1 MSNDM
6 STEGSRYV
14 TSDVKKHGLKSRK
27 VGSVSV
33 FFMIF
38 CLCCGGGFGI
48 AELIPESGPGL
59 TIIMLC
65 VLPFI
70 WSTPMGLAA
79 SELGSARPQE
89 GGYYKWV
96 QEALGEFWGFQS
108 GWWRTISIYIDNT
121 LYVILA
127 AGYVG
132 MMWDLSWGAEMAMKV
147 GMILLFTYINLRGI
161 KDVGVV
167 STIISLVVIFAF
179 ILVSICGFS
188 NWNSNPLVPFT
199 ADGTI
204 TGVTG
209 IPFADWVYY
218 IGMGIAI
225 GMWLYSG
232 YESIS
237 TVAEE
242 IENPQKV
249 IPIAQALAVPAI
261 MAAYIVPTIASLGS
275 IGSWDQWGTEAG
287 TISFPTV
294 LAHYWGY
301 GFGVFFVIVAVL
313 SNCSLYNT
321 YIASGSRGF
330 FALADDYLAPP
341 VLVKCDKKHGVPY
354 VTVLSVSAVNLILCQ
369 FDFTTVIIID
379 MFLLVSSYVMIFI
392 SAMIL
397 RKRIPREE
405 YKFRLP
411 FRYKFFCV
419 MCTIPCIVAFIAFF
433 INGTDYFIGGMLG
446 ITSGPIMYI
455 IWKRRYGGLTRKNA
469 QLFPINPKTGLAVGD
484 MKRIS
489 FIFAVIGGM
498 GMLAQ
503 PWLRWFEGG
512 WGPDYYLETYG
523 SGFLSNFQGMLDAIL
538 IVAIIFIIIAI
549 VCMVL
554 AKKIE
559 SESYNINA

>member
-1 MSNDM
+1 MSV
-6 STEGSRYV
+6 EESRYI

-27 VGSVSV
+27 VGSLSV

-147 GMILLFTYINLRGI
+147 GMIVLFTYINLRGI

-167 STIISLVVIFAF
+167 STIISLIVIFAF
-179 ILVSICGFS
+179 ILVSICGFA
-188 NWNSNPLVPFT
+188 NWSGNPLVPFT

-242 IENPQKV
+242 IENPQRV
-249 IPIAQALAVPAI
+249 IPIPQALAVPAI
-261 MAAYIVPTIASLGS
+261 MAAYIVPTIAS
-275 IGSWDQWGTEAG
+275 
-287 TISFPTV
+287 
-294 LAHYWGY
+294 
-301 GFGVFFVIVAVL
+301 
-313 SNCSLYNT
+313 
-321 YIASGSRGF
+321 
-330 FALADDYLAPP
+330 
-341 VLVKCDKKHGVPY
+341 
-354 VTVLSVSAVNLILCQ
+354 
-369 FDFTTVIIID
+369 
-379 MFLLVSSYVMIFI
+379 
-392 SAMIL
+392 
-397 RKRIPREE
+397 
-405 YKFRLP
+405 
-411 FRYKFFCV
+411 
-419 MCTIPCIVAFIAFF
+419 
-433 INGTDYFIGGMLG
+433 
-446 ITSGPIMYI
+446 
-455 IWKRRYGGLTRKNA
+455 
-469 QLFPINPKTGLAVGD
+469 
-484 MKRIS
+484 
-489 FIFAVIGGM
+489 
-498 GMLAQ
+498 
-503 PWLRWFEGG
+503 
-512 WGPDYYLETYG
+512 
-523 SGFLSNFQGMLDAIL
+523 
-538 IVAIIFIIIAI
+538 
-549 VCMVL
+549 
-554 AKKIE
+554 
-559 SESYNINA
+559 